1 MACAR
6 DGFPNTQIH
15 SLETNDGYS
24 TRIDAPIRQP
34 MYSTSLFSAVPK
46 RLVCGAMRL
55 VGRAGVGPW

>member
-6 DGFPNTQIH
+6 DGTFGTGIH
-15 SLETNDGYS
+15 SLETNN
-24 TRIDAPIRQP
+24 TRIDASIRQL

-46 RLVCGAMRL
+46 RLVCGAMWL